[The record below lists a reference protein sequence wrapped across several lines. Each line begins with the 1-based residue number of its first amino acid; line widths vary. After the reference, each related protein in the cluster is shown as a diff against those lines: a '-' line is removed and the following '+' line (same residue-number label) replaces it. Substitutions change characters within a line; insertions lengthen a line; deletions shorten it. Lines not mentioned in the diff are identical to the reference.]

1 MHTVLVEQAVATA
14 AAAAASVA
22 ALFHMRLLQPTA
34 VKLMHALLWLM
45 LF

>member
-14 AAAAASVA
+14 AAAAAVA
-22 ALFHMRLLQPTA
+22 ALFHIRLLQPTA
-34 VKLMHALLWLM
+34 VKLMHALLWLT